1 VWVSPKKTQAAWL
14 NATRQALGIS
24 LFPSCS
30 LCRLVGHDIQ
40 FSECDMESLEEN
52 STRIAR
58 KDQPMSED
66 ELRNLLDEFTEEEL
80 ADLLDFVEE
89 VGGYE
94 NAEIAIASLEQLRGT
109 TRAAA

>member
-1 VWVSPKKTQAAWL
+1 
-14 NATRQALGIS
+14 
-24 LFPSCS
+24 
-30 LCRLVGHDIQ
+30 
-40 FSECDMESLEEN
+40 
-52 STRIAR
+52 
-58 KDQPMSED
+58 MSED